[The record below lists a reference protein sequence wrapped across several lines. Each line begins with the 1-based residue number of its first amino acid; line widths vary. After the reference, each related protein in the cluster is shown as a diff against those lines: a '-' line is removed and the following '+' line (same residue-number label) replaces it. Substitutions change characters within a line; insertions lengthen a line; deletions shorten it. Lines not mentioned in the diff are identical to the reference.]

1 MSSKNQQLKIEGMQ
15 CVGCE
20 ETIVEAVNALPGIQA
35 VKASYVA
42 QSVDVEYDD
51 TVVDLDRITT
61 AITGKGYAVTH
72 QSKPKAMIKLR
83 RFVMFIMLLALVG
96 GAAFWGKNQM
106 PAVMQMMQPH
116 MDQMLL
122 LSIGFLTG
130 FHCIGMCGALVVGYA
145 NPNSAKWR
153 QLLAHLS
160 YGFGNTLSYET
171 LGAGFGFLGA
181 SIAITQQMRGIAGLA
196 ASIFLLIYGLKM
208 LNVFSVLRRFALRLP
223 KEANRQIAGQMRK
236 HRSAL
241 ATGLLSGLLLGC
253 GPLQAMYVMAA
264 GSGDPL
270 QGAEI
275 LALFGLGTLVPL
287 LGFGVF
293 ASLIPQAGMRQLV
306 RVSGVLVI
314 VMGVMMF
321 QRGMML
327 LKGGQ
332 LPAMSPHSM
341 QMSH

>member
-1 MSSKNQQLKIEGMQ
+1 MTSKNQHLKIEGMQ

-20 ETIVEAVNALPGIQA
+20 DTIVEAVNTLPGIRA
-35 VKASYVA
+35 VKASYVK
-42 QSVDVEYDD
+42 QCVDVEYDE
-51 TVVDLDRITT
+51 TVVDIDRITA
-61 AITGKGYAVTH
+61 AITDKGYAVTH
-72 QSKPKAMIKLR
+72 QAQPKAVIKLR
-83 RFVMFIMLLALVG
+83 HFVMFIFLLALVG
-96 GAAFWGKNQM
+96 GVTFWGKSQM
-106 PAVMQMMQPH
+106 PAVMQMMKPH
-116 MDQMLL
+116 MDQVLL

-130 FHCIGMCGALVVGYA
+130 FHCIGMCGALVVGYT

-153 QLLAHLS
+153 QLLGHLS
-160 YGFGNTLSYET
+160 YGFGKTLSYAA
-171 LGAGFGFLGA
+171 LGAGFGLLGA
-181 SIAITQQMRGIAGLA
+181 GIAITPQMRGIAGIA
-196 ASIFLLIYGLKM
+196 ASVFLLIYGLKM

-314 VMGVMMF
+314 VMGAMMF

-332 LPAMSPHSM
+332 MPAMSPQSM